1 MKEATPTST
10 APTLVTPE
18 FLALNGIMFLTFCN
32 VAVFF
37 QFNDYLKTLPALQD
51 HVGLIISIFSLV
63 VLAVRPVISPLLNPL
78 NARKWMIISSAFT
91 IFSLFLYP
99 PAESFWSMLLV
110 RVFHGAA
117 YVVLASAVLSKMID
131 CIPENRSGQAFGIIS
146 IITVLPYAV
155 VPPVLRPLNEF
166 LGGFNGTLDAS
177 ALLMLLIFPLIALVR
192 KSTVV
197 GMREQYSIGL
207 KDLKENL
214 SDRNVMIL
222 LALSLIVWTAFS
234 PVFFFI
240 NDYGAKIGIANPG
253 WFLTISTI
261 MEIAV
266 RALAGRIFDRMNKSW
281 ALAASLVWLVIG
293 YSALAGTTQQWTFFA
308 AGAFLGLGWGVSMPL
323 LSSLM
328 FDISPARFRALNS
341 NLATQMFQS
350 GFFFGPLLGGALLF
364 QWGHAA
370 LYYGCGLLTAVG
382 ALTAIF
388 LSRSKD
394 IPLHRDRPAGN
405 AD

>member
-1 MKEATPTST
+1 MKESPPNSST
-10 APTLVTPE
+10 LLTPE
-18 FLALNGIMFLTFCN
+18 FLALNGVMFLTFCN

-37 QFNDYLKTLPALQD
+37 QFNDYLKTVPDLKN

-63 VLAVRPVISPLLNPL
+63 VLAVRPVISPWLNPA

-99 PAESFWSMLLV
+99 PAQSFWSMLLV

-117 YVVLASAVLSKMID
+117 YVVLAAAVLSKMID

-155 VPPVLRPLNEF
+155 VPPVIQPLNSM
-166 LGGFNGTLDAS
+166 LGGFTGTLDAS
-177 ALLMLLIFPLIALVR
+177 AVLMLLIFPLLALVR
-192 KSTVV
+192 KSPNIGT
-197 GMREQYSIGL
+197 RDQYSIGL

-214 SDRNVMIL
+214 SNRSVMIL

-240 NDYGAKIGIANPG
+240 NDFGSKIGVLNPG

-266 RALAGRIFDRMNKSW
+266 RAVAGSLFDRMNKAW
-281 ALAASLVWLVIG
+281 ALTGSLIWLFIG
-293 YSALAGTTQQWTFFA
+293 YLVVADISNPWMFFC
-308 AGAFLGLGWGVSMPL
+308 AGAFLGLGWGVAMPL

-328 FDISPARFRALNS
+328 FDISPTRFRALNS
-341 NLATQMFQS
+341 NLVTQMFQS
-350 GFFFGPLLGGALLF
+350 GFFFGPLLGGPLLF
-364 QWGHAA
+364 QWGHSA
-370 LYYGCGLLTAVG
+370 LYYGCGLLTFLG
-382 ALTAIF
+382 ALIGF
-388 LSRSKD
+388 LLPRREKV
-394 IPLHRDRPAGN
+394 PPYVP
-405 AD
+405 